1 MKKPFKTTLI
11 AIAVSIGL
19 VLAALAIVP
28 FVLKDR
34 VAKLVRNELDE
45 RLDAAVDFEAID
57 LSLLSTFPTLTVEVV
72 DL

>member
-11 AIAVSIGL
+11 AIAVSIEL

-28 FVLKDR
+28 LVLKER
-34 VAKLVRNELDE
+34 VAKLVRNEFNE
-45 RLDAAVDFEAID
+45 RLDAAVDFETID